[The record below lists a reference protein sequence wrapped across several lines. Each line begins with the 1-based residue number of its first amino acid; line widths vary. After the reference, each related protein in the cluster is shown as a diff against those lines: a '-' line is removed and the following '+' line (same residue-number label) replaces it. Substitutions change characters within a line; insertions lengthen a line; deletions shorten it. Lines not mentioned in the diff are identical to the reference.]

1 MVAATSLL
9 PASADTVS
17 DKAREAG
24 QLSTELDAAKQ
35 HAGELGADYLHALE
49 VSAKADA
56 ELDAAQAAVVD
67 ATAREANVRRRVSAV
82 ALDLYI
88 AGTTDKTVRMHR
100 ALVTGT
106 DAAASVYIESATE
119 AQDALMQEAAGA
131 KRFRQRQSG
140 RAADAADV
148 AKSALHDADKAR
160 QDALDAQSDLQQR
173 YDHTQGEL
181 AAAVAEQ
188 QALMAEA
195 AKARLEAAVPTGDAP
210 LADPRAATT
219 VSFALGQLG
228 KPYLWGGAGP
238 DSFDCSGLTSKAWAG
253 AGITIPRVAAD
264 QQNAAIP
271 IAISEGQPG
280 DLVFF
285 GSPAH
290 HVGLYLGDGLMIDAP
305 QTGEFVRIEPV
316 WWSDLAGIG
325 RVAQLPP
332 TAGS

>member
-1 MVAATSLL
+1 M
-9 PASADTVS
+9 
-17 DKAREAG
+17 
-24 QLSTELDAAKQ
+24 
-35 HAGELGADYLHALE
+35 
-49 VSAKADA
+49 
-56 ELDAAQAAVVD
+56 
-67 ATAREANVRRRVSAV
+67 
-82 ALDLYI
+82 
-88 AGTTDKTVRMHR
+88 
-100 ALVTGT
+100 
-106 DAAASVYIESATE
+106 
-119 AQDALMQEAAGA
+119 
-131 KRFRQRQSG
+131 
-140 RAADAADV
+140 
-148 AKSALHDADKAR
+148 
-160 QDALDAQSDLQQR
+160 
-173 YDHTQGEL
+173 
-181 AAAVAEQ
+181 
-188 QALMAEA
+188 
-195 AKARLEAAVPTGDAP
+195 
-210 LADPRAATT
+210 
-219 VSFALGQLG
+219 SFALGQLG